1 MCVPQ
6 CSEAGIDPH
15 DESSLP
21 HPDPAVLMSVME
33 LREDIERASSARD
46 EDALGQ
52 LLATVE
58 SAQRD
63 ALRGVEAS
71 LAEHNAEQ
79 ALKHLA
85 IARMYQRAAAAA
97 KGDDSAYF

>member
-1 MCVPQ
+1 
-6 CSEAGIDPH
+6 
-15 DESSLP
+15 
-21 HPDPAVLMSVME
+21 MSVME
-33 LREDIERASSARD
+33 LREDIEHASSTQD
-46 EDALGQ
+46 EDALAQ

-63 ALRGVEAS
+63 ALRHLEAS
-71 LAEHNAEQ
+71 LADHNAEQ